1 MSRLRAA
8 DVLPLVAAAAIPL
21 IFMHVHF
28 QAHAS
33 LGPLD
38 IYDSDVAIAVVVG
51 CAMASGF
58 LYGWSPLR
66 PALWLWILAGAL
78 LGLWVLA
85 CLWRPIE
92 MPTKHLVSV
101 SKIIEYALL
110 APSLVLLFRRQLDVD
125 RFLAV
130 FVTWALAAAG
140 YGVLMFLGL
149 VKDPLAQPP
158 GFRPGQREVSF
169 IGHQDL
175 GSFTGAALAVG
186 MAAVALGV
194 HRRLAPI
201 ALVGGAIGVILDASA
216 FVYLGTLLAAL
227 AVVVVA
233 RHLRTL
239 NVRRLVVIGA
249 VLAVVAGGVLVLRGS
264 DVTNYLG
271 WLGVTK
277 PETKSVESDVQTGSQ
292 RTMLLWMGWQM
303 FKDHPVLGIG
313 FERSNFDFGP
323 YLPAMRAKFPNQPP
337 EAYPSKQ
344 NPWGVQNFWVELLAD
359 TGIVGFA
366 LAVAT
371 FVTGLVIALRLA
383 WRRSFTGLVAAGF
396 ILVAAGALNAIGIVA
411 GIPLDAVTW
420 LGLGLAGAAA
430 SLAARTA
437 APVPR

>member
-38 IYDSDVAIAVVVG
+38 VYDSDVAIAVVVL
-51 CAMASGF
+51 CAAASGL
-58 LYGWSPLR
+58 LYGWAPLR
-66 PALWLWILAGAL
+66 PALWLWVLAGAL
-78 LGLWVLA
+78 LAFWVLA
-85 CLWRPIE
+85 CLWRPVE
-92 MPTKHLVSV
+92 MPTKHLVSAA
-101 SKIIEYALL
+101 KIIEYALL
-110 APSLVLLFRRQLDVD
+110 APSVALLFRRQLDVD

-130 FVTWALAAAG
+130 FVAWAFAAAA
-140 YGVLMFLGL
+140 YGTLMFLGL

-175 GSFTGAALAVG
+175 GSFTGAALAIG
-186 MAAVALGV
+186 FAAVALGL
-194 HRRLAPI
+194 HRRLAPV
-201 ALVGGAIGVILDASA
+201 ALLGGAVGVILDASA
-216 FVYLGTLLAAL
+216 FVYLGVLLAAA

-239 NVRRLVVIGA
+239 NVRRLAVIGA

-323 YLPAMRAKFPNQPP
+323 YLPAMKAKFPHQPP
-337 EAYPSKQ
+337 EAYPSRQ
-344 NPWGVQNFWVELLAD
+344 NPWGVQSFWVELLAD
-359 TGIVGFA
+359 TGVVGFV
-366 LAVAT
+366 LAVAA
-371 FVTGLVIALRLA
+371 FLTGLALALRTA
-383 WRRSFTGLVAAGF
+383 WRRSFTGLVAAGL
-396 ILVAAGALNAIGIVA
+396 ILVAAGTLNAIGIVA
-411 GIPLDAVTW
+411 GIPLDAVAW
-420 LGLGLAGAAA
+420 LGLGLAGVAA
-430 SLAARTA
+430 SLAAAGTPP
-437 APVPR
+437 APV